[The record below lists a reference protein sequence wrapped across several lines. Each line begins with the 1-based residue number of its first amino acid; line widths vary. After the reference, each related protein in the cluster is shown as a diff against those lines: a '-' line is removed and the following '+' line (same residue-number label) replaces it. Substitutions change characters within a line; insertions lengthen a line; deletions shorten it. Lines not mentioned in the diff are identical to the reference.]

1 MSERTVR
8 SRMPHRFAW
17 AGLLCSV
24 AVVLSGCVGIPSSG
38 PVNPGISIRAGGVD
52 DGAVLIPEGPAPGAK
67 PAQILQGF
75 IAAFAGSQNNYAVA
89 REFLGGDF
97 KTEWDP
103 RSSVLVRTGGTRTDS
118 IGTNQMSYTINTV
131 ADVDSSGSYTRSPQS
146 ESQVLTYQF
155 AKEKGQWRITEA
167 PQGIVL
173 PESTFGSV
181 FSEQTLY
188 FLDPT
193 GQRLVPDRRWFP
205 TGAQPV
211 RIVSALLTGPPSSLR
226 GAVYS
231 AFPDGTKLS
240 SPLVPVQDGIA
251 KIDLTA
257 EALSSKANER
267 QLMKLQLLSSLSNVP
282 NITGIAIS
290 VGDSPLSIP
299 APSSPTPQTEP
310 QVDPRPLVLQKDSF
324 GYAENGK
331 ITQIPSLSQ
340 KILALKPSAV
350 TLASNGTTA
359 AVLSDAGVSRVTAS
373 ANTVTLDDRGGL
385 IAPSLDEDGF
395 LWSVPAASP
404 NAIEIFTSTGK
415 MHTLNPALPGG
426 SQIVSLVVSRDG
438 ARVAM
443 YLSTDAGPRLVV
455 SGIVRSTDQDQLPVS
470 LVAEP
475 ILDVTADSGSAIGAT
490 WADGLSVATL
500 SVSNGQPSVVLY
512 QLGGPRVSLGHPDG
526 AQEIVGGNGGSS
538 GLRVLG
544 PDGTIQALRGSGWI
558 GSGVQVTFI
567 ATQR

>member
-1 MSERTVR
+1 MTDPTRR
-8 SRMPHRFAW
+8 LRMLSRAARA
-17 AGLLCSV
+17 ALVSCAIV
-24 AVVLSGCVGIPSSG
+24 ALAGCVGIPSAG
-38 PVNPGISIRAGGVD
+38 PVNPGISIRAEGVE
-52 DGAVLIPEGPAPGAK
+52 DGAILIPEGPVRGAK
-67 PAQILQGF
+67 PTQILQGF
-75 IAAFAGSQNNYAVA
+75 IAAFAGSQNNYGVA

-97 KTEWDP
+97 KASWDP
-103 RSSVLVRTGGTRTDS
+103 RSSVIVRTGGTRTESTASD
-118 IGTNQMSYTINTV
+118 QMSYTVNTV
-131 ADVDSSGSYTRSPQS
+131 ADVDSAGSYTRSPEP
-146 ESQVLTYQF
+146 ESQSLTYQF
-155 AKEKGQWRITEA
+155 AKENGEWRITEA

-211 RIVSALLTGPPSSLR
+211 RIVSALLAGPPSSLR

-251 KIDLTA
+251 KVDLSP
-257 EALSSKANER
+257 EALSSKATER
-267 QLMKLQLLSSLSNVP
+267 QLMKLQLLSSLSAVS
-282 NITGIAIS
+282 NITGVAIS
-290 VGDSPLSIP
+290 VGDSPLSL
-299 APSSPTPQTEP
+299 PSPSGALPQTDP
-310 QVDPRPLVLQKDSF
+310 QVDPRPLVFEKEQF
-324 GYAENGK
+324 GFVDNGK
-331 ITQIPSLSQ
+331 VASIPSLSS
-340 KILALKPSAV
+340 KIVSLVPTAV

-359 AVLSDAGVSRVTAS
+359 AVRSSGGVSLVTNSGPAV
-373 ANTVTLDDRGGL
+373 ALDKRGGL
-385 IAPSLDEDGF
+385 IAPALDEDGYV
-395 LWSVPAASP
+395 WTVPAASP
-404 NAIEIFTSTGK
+404 NAIEIFSPNGK
-415 MHTLNPALPGG
+415 MSTLAPALPVG
-426 SQIVSLVVSRDG
+426 SQIISLAVSRDG

-443 YLSTDAGPRLVV
+443 YLTTDAGPRLIV
-455 SGIVRSTDQDQLPVS
+455 SAIVRSSDQAQLPVS
-470 LVAEP
+470 LVADP
-475 ILDVTADSGSAIGAT
+475 VLDVTADSGTAVGAS

-500 SVSNGQPSVVLY
+500 SESNGQPSVTLY

-526 AQEIVGGNGGSS
+526 ARQIVGGNGGSS

-544 PDGTIQALRGSGWI
+544 PEGEIQSLRGSGWI

>member
-1 MSERTVR
+1 MSDPFVR
-8 SRMPHRFAW
+8 RNRIRRLVQACLVS
-17 AGLLCSV
+17 C
-24 AVVLSGCVGIPSSG
+24 AVVVLAACVGIPSAG
-38 PVNPGISIRAGGVD
+38 PVNAGISIKAGGVD
-52 DGAVLIPEGPAPGAK
+52 DGAILIPEGPVRGAK

-75 IAAFAGSQNNYAVA
+75 IAAFAGSQNNYGVA
-89 REFLGGDF
+89 REFLGGSF
-97 KTEWDP
+97 KSSWDP
-103 RSSVLVRTGGTRTDS
+103 RSSVLVRTGATRTES
-118 IGTNQMSYTINTV
+118 IGSDQMSYTINTI
-131 ADVDSSGSYTRSPQS
+131 ADIDSAGSYTRSQEP
-146 ESQVLTYQF
+146 ESQVLNYHF

-211 RIVSALLTGPPSSLR
+211 RIVSALLAGPPTSLR

-251 KIDLTA
+251 KIDLST
-257 EALSSKANER
+257 EVLSSKAHER
-267 QLMKLQLLSSLSNVP
+267 QLMKLQLLSSLGGVP

-290 VGDSPLSIP
+290 VSDSPLP
-299 APSSPTPQTEP
+299 LPSPSGASPLPEP
-310 QVDPRPLVLQKDSF
+310 QVDPRPLVLQKDQF
-324 GYAENGK
+324 GFVESGK
-331 ITQIPSLSQ
+331 ITPIPSLSQ
-340 KILALKPSAV
+340 KILALGPTAV
-350 TLASNGTTA
+350 TLASDGTTA
-359 AVLSDAGVSRVTAS
+359 AVLSNAGVSLVTSNS
-373 ANTVTLDDRGGL
+373 AAVTLDTRGGL
-385 IAPSLDEDGF
+385 IAPSLDEDGYV
-395 LWSVPAASP
+395 WSVPAASP
-404 NAIEIFTSTGK
+404 NSIEIFSASGK
-415 MHTLNPALPGG
+415 MSTLSPAVPAG
-426 SQIVSLVVSRDG
+426 SRIVSLAVSRDG

-443 YLSTDAGPRLVV
+443 YLSTDVGPRLIVA
-455 SGIVRSTDQDQLPVS
+455 GIVRSSDQEQLPVS
-470 LVAEP
+470 LVAERV
-475 ILDVTADSGSAIGAT
+475 LDVTGDSGAAIDAS

-500 SVSNGQPSVVLY
+500 SVANGQPSVVLY

-558 GSGVQVTFI
+558 GSGVQVSFI

>member
-1 MSERTVR
+1 MSERIVR
-8 SRMPHRFAW
+8 PGMPRRIAL
-17 AGLLCSV
+17 AGLLCSIAV
-24 AVVLSGCVGIPSSG
+24 ALSGCVGIPSSG
-38 PVNPGISIRAGGVD
+38 PVNPGISISAGGVD

-118 IGTNQMSYTINTV
+118 IGTNQMSYTITTV

-211 RIVSALLTGPPSSLR
+211 RIVSALLTGPPASLR

-290 VGDSPLSIP
+290 VGDSPLSL
-299 APSSPTPQTEP
+299 PSPNGATPQIEP
-310 QVDPRPLVLQKDSF
+310 QVDPRPLVLQKESF
-324 GYAENGK
+324 GFAENGK
-331 ITQIPSLSQ
+331 ITSIPSLSQ
-340 KILALKPSAV
+340 KIVALKPSAV
-350 TLASNGTTA
+350 TLGSNGTTA
-359 AVLSDAGVSRVTAS
+359 AVLSDAGVSLVTTGTNA
-373 ANTVTLDDRGGL
+373 VTLDDRGGL
-385 IAPSLDEDGF
+385 IAPSLDEDGY
-395 LWSVPAASP
+395 LWTVPAASP
-404 NAIEIFTSTGK
+404 NAIEIFNAAGK
-415 MHTLNPALPGG
+415 MHTLNPALPVG
-426 SQIVSLVVSRDG
+426 SKIVSLAVSRDG

-475 ILDVTADSGSAIGAT
+475 VLDVTADSGSAIGAT

-500 SVSNGQPSVVLY
+500 SVANGQPSVVLY

-526 AQEIVGGNGGSS
+526 AREIVGGNGGSS

-558 GSGVQVTFI
+558 GSGVQVSLI

>member
-1 MSERTVR
+1 VR
-8 SRMPHRFAW
+8 SRMPRRLAW
-17 AGLLCSV
+17 AGLLCSIAV
-24 AVVLSGCVGIPSSG
+24 ALSGCVGIPSSG
-38 PVNPGISIRAGGVD
+38 PVNPGINISAGGVD

-118 IGTNQMSYTINTV
+118 IGTNQMSYTITTV

-211 RIVSALLTGPPSSLR
+211 RIVSALLSGPPAALR

-251 KIDLTA
+251 AIDLSP
-257 EALSSKANER
+257 EALSSKSTER
-267 QLMKLQLLSSLSNVP
+267 Q
-282 NITGIAIS
+282 
-290 VGDSPLSIP
+290 
-299 APSSPTPQTEP
+299 
-310 QVDPRPLVLQKDSF
+310 
-324 GYAENGK
+324 
-331 ITQIPSLSQ
+331 
-340 KILALKPSAV
+340 
-350 TLASNGTTA
+350 
-359 AVLSDAGVSRVTAS
+359 
-373 ANTVTLDDRGGL
+373 
-385 IAPSLDEDGF
+385 
-395 LWSVPAASP
+395 
-404 NAIEIFTSTGK
+404 
-415 MHTLNPALPGG
+415 
-426 SQIVSLVVSRDG
+426 
-438 ARVAM
+438 
-443 YLSTDAGPRLVV
+443 
-455 SGIVRSTDQDQLPVS
+455 
-470 LVAEP
+470 
-475 ILDVTADSGSAIGAT
+475 
-490 WADGLSVATL
+490 
-500 SVSNGQPSVVLY
+500 
-512 QLGGPRVSLGHPDG
+512 
-526 AQEIVGGNGGSS
+526 
-538 GLRVLG
+538 
-544 PDGTIQALRGSGWI
+544 
-558 GSGVQVTFI
+558 
-567 ATQR
+567 

>member
-1 MSERTVR
+1 
-8 SRMPHRFAW
+8 MPRRLAW

-24 AVVLSGCVGIPSSG
+24 AIALSGCVGIPSSG
-38 PVNPGISIRAGGVD
+38 QVNPGISIRAGGVD

-97 KTEWDP
+97 KTGWDP
-103 RSSVLVRTGGTRTDS
+103 RSSVLVRTGGTRTES
-118 IGTNQMSYTINTV
+118 TGTNQMSYTINTV
-131 ADVDSSGSYTRSPQS
+131 ADVDSAGSYTRSPQP

-211 RIVSALLTGPPSSLR
+211 RIVSALLTGPPASLR

-282 NITGIAIS
+282 NITGVAIS
-290 VGDSPLSIP
+290 VGDSPLSL
-299 APSSPTPQTEP
+299 PSPSGATPQTEP
-310 QVDPRPLVLQKDSF
+310 QVDPRPLVLQKESF

-331 ITQIPSLSQ
+331 ITSIPSLSQ
-340 KILALKPSAV
+340 KIVALGPTAV
-350 TLASNGTTA
+350 TLASSGTEA
-359 AVLSDAGVSRVTAS
+359 AVLSKAGVSLVTTG
-373 ANTVTLDDRGGL
+373 ANAVTLDDRGGL
-385 IAPSLDEDGF
+385 IAPSLDEDGYV
-395 LWSVPAASP
+395 WTVPAASP
-404 NAIEIFTSTGK
+404 NAIEIFNSAGK
-415 MHTLNPALPGG
+415 MHTLNPALPVG
-426 SQIVSLVVSRDG
+426 SQIVSLAVSRDG

-475 ILDVTADSGSAIGAT
+475 VLDVTADSGAAVGAS

-500 SVSNGQPSVVLY
+500 SVANGQPSVVLY

-526 AQEIVGGNGGSS
+526 AREIVGGNGGSS

-558 GSGVQVTFI
+558 GSGVQVSFI